1 MMMSNNSK
9 TFLKIASLLL
19 AAAVLIGGILA
30 AAVSCGKDSSKNKD
44 KDTSSQTQKT
54 SPANSVNII
63 DFEDGDEPEEID
75 SRHAEDDETVTTTT
89 TTATTK
95 KKTTTT
101 ASATKETTKSATKA
115 KTTTKATT
123 TTAATKA
130 EVKRDN
136 NYTVSGKTYT
146 SDDGKIKCTYPQIEG
161 LYDETMQEFY
171 NKLFRSDCKAMIGD
185 NSYESFTETYE
196 VKLKTKD
203 KLSIVFRYGIYY
215 KDGAH
220 PFSTAYAYT
229 IDLATGN
236 TIIPSESV
244 NMNKAADAILND
256 SWTLTRSSE
265 GVKKSHV
272 IDYFSQFNEEAMKS
286 NISVENVIR
295 VKSTD
300 GKYTVTGKTYCNSYL
315 DGNGEPVLIL
325 EVSHALGDY
334 VEVQF

>member
-54 SPANSVNII
+54 SSANSVNII
-63 DFEDGDEPEEID
+63 DFEDGEEPEEID

-89 TTATTK
+89 TTATT
-95 KKTTTT
+95 
-101 ASATKETTKSATKA
+101 
-115 KTTTKATT
+115 

-130 EVKRDN
+130 EAKRDN
-136 NYTVSGKTYT
+136 NYTISGKTYT
-146 SDDGKIKCTYPQIEG
+146 SDDGKIKCTYPQIAG

-295 VKSTD
+295 VKNTD

-325 EVSHALGDY
+325 EVNHALGDY